1 MNGAVLPTTAAAAV
15 ATDAVT
21 RVVGCTI
28 LEIDDVGEEVY
39 SLDRNK
45 QKTGYIPTV
54 SITTSKSGARNVPW
68 RRRRPRD
75 GRYYVVNARGRVYS
89 LFERRERQALVVA
102 INQFFRTG
110 AST

>member
-1 MNGAVLPTTAAAAV
+1 MNGAVLPTMAAAAV

-54 SITTSKSGARNVPW
+54 SIITSKSGAL
-68 RRRRPRD
+68 D
-75 GRYYVVNARGRVYS
+75 
-89 LFERRERQALVVA
+89 VA
-102 INQFFRTG
+102 W
-110 AST
+110 